1 MKINSELNKHLTEKQ
16 HQTRCLNILAVS
28 KVIAWRNNVG
38 MAKYESKKGPRM
50 VKFGHAGISDIIGFT
65 HEGLF
70 FAFEVKRYGKK
81 PTVLQKS
88 FLDNVANNNGI
99 CGYGTSNDLVDL
111 LIFNNLL

>member
-16 HQTRCLNILAVS
+16 HQTRCLNILATS

-38 MAKYESKKGPRM
+38 MAKYESKNGPRM

-65 HEGLF
+65 NEGLF

-81 PTVLQKS
+81 PTALQRS
-88 FLDNVANNNGI
+88 FLDRVLDNNGI
-99 CGYGTSNDLVDL
+99 CGWGTSNDLIDL
-111 LIFNNLL
+111 LTLNKLI